1 MINIEKVRPIA
12 VGFVVYRADNHLLK
26 RIFELANN
34 NYAVF
39 VFDNYP
45 EDAFLRQYNAQFKNF
60 RYFTCGQNV
69 GLGYGISTVTSNAY
83 FEGFRSM
90 IFFDQDTIFS
100 IQTLK
105 FIEQN
110 ESLLD
115 DFAAISFASNVNSK
129 WFEKRLLIINS
140 GCLFN
145 LEILKKNNWHN
156 TSFFVDGV
164 DYDYCLRLKI
174 LGYKIACIS
183 NTPDFDH
190 ISGQDDKSYLLFG
203 LKLRL
208 RPYSIER
215 IKDSIKAYFK
225 LILQSLINFEFELT
239 FKFVFFLLIYCYN
252 QILVRVLDF
261 FKIAEN
267 KIQ

>member
-1 MINIEKVRPIA
+1 MINKKKVGPIA
-12 VGFVVYRADNHLLK
+12 VGFVVYKADNHLLE
-26 RIFELANN
+26 RITELTNN

-45 EDAFLRQYNAQFKNF
+45 EDDFLRQYNAQFKNF

-100 IQTLK
+100 IKTIK

-110 ESLLD
+110 ESLMD
-115 DFAAISFASNVNSK
+115 DFAALSFASNTNSK
-129 WFEKRLLIINS
+129 QLETRLLIINS
-140 GCLFN
+140 GCLFK
-145 LEILKKNNWHN
+145 LEILKNINWHN
-156 TSFFVDGV
+156 ISFFVDGV
-164 DYDYCLRLKI
+164 DYDYCLRLKR
-174 LGYKIACIS
+174 LGYKIGYIP

-190 ISGQDDKSYLLFG
+190 ISGQDDKSYHLFG
-203 LKLRL
+203 QNLRL
-208 RPYSIER
+208 RAYSIER
-215 IKDSIKAYFK
+215 IKDSINAYLK
-225 LILQSLINFEFELT
+225 LILKSLITLEFSFT
-239 FKFVFFLLIYCYN
+239 YKFIFFLLIYCNN
-252 QILVRVLDF
+252 QVLVRVLDF
-261 FKIAEN
+261 FKSSEN